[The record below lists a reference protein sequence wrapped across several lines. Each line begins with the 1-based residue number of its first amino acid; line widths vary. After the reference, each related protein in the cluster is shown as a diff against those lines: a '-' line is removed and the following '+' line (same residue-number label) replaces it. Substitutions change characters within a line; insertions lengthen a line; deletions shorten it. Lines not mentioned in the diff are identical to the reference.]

1 MDCREFRREAG
12 ADPAHLGE
20 EAAAHRDGCPECAEF
35 LRQTLA
41 LDDRIRAALRV
52 PVPKRVRAG
61 RAFPVIAPRRWLAL
75 AASIAGGVA
84 IGTMLWIAGPRGSL
98 AEDLVKHV
106 DHEPGAMVAT
116 ETAASATTVAE
127 VLDRAGVR
135 LRRGV
140 GVVSY
145 ASTCPFRGDKV
156 PHLVVQTVTGPVTV
170 MVLRHERVARPVQ
183 FDEGGYAGTIVPAGP
198 GSIAVI
204 GHQPAAD
211 LDAIARQLSGAV
223 EWIPGG

>member
-20 EAAAHRDGCPECAEF
+20 AAAAHRDGCPACAEF

-61 RAFPVIAPRRWLAL
+61 RALPVIAPRRWLAL
-75 AASIAGGVA
+75 AASIVGGVA
-84 IGTMLWIAGPRGSL
+84 VGTMLWIAGPRGSL
-98 AEDLVKHV
+98 AEDLVKHLA
-106 DHEPGAMVAT
+106 HEPGAMVAT
-116 ETAASATTVAE
+116 EVAASPTTVAE

-135 LRRGV
+135 LRPGV

-145 ASTCPFRGDKV
+145 ANTCPFRGDKV
-156 PHLVVQTVTGPVTV
+156 PHLVVQTATGPVTV
-170 MVLRHERVARPVQ
+170 MVLRHERVAHPVQ
-183 FDEGGYAGTIVPAGP
+183 FDEGGYAGTIVPVGP